1 MQPLRELGTAN
12 ETTSGVFKP
21 AAKPVLVEV
30 ISDLM

>member
-12 ETTSGVFKP
+12 GTTSAVVEP